1 MNKKFLL
8 ALEIIWIATGTS
20 AVFIGIR
27 FAVNTGGSRTFVFAA
42 IAIISFLFAWLRHRE
57 RKKANFGV

>member
-20 AVFIGIR
+20 AVVIGVR
-27 FAVNTGGSRTFVFAA
+27 YAVTTGGSRTFVFAA
-42 IAIISFLFAWLRHRE
+42 IAIVSFLFAWLRHRE
-57 RKKANFGV
+57 RKKN